1 MSKLSKTD
9 SSEEIDWKIKY
20 PNLSLYSYFLEIAK
34 KFDEDKILFEE
45 GNQKFTSSKI
55 IEMSNKLA
63 KFFDDS
69 SVEVND
75 TISIILP
82 NSIWFVVSIFAAYQ
96 VGAKVTLINPRLSQK
111 EIAFQLTD
119 SETKVLITNNTLCM
133 GIKEV
138 INQFQFKAKIIVAD
152 QNFNEEDIQ
161 EMISQCDFVIMKS
174 IMESQ
179 HAFTENRSRAEDIAF
194 LLYTG
199 GTTGSAKA
207 VMLKHSN
214 VLANALQFNEWANKI
229 PSEYTGLVAS
239 ALPMCHSFGLQCSFF
254 APLFR
259 GEKIAIIPKFDP
271 KAILQLIEDEKA
283 TSFYGVPTMYVA
295 LLRQQISDFDTSSLK
310 VCVSGG
316 AALPKEVHSE
326 FKKATGVDITE
337 GFGLTECSPV
347 THINPYGASKVNSI
361 GQPLTDTLA
370 KVVGTETLEEIEIG
384 EVGEIIIYGPQVMK
398 GYWGKGMESL
408 NVFTPEK
415 WLRTGDLAQIDSD
428 GYFFIVDRSK
438 DIINSGGLKVY
449 PREVEELLFKH
460 PKISLAAV
468 IAVPDDYFGEV
479 GKAFIV
485 LKEGEDA
492 TPEEIKE
499 FCIEQSLTKY
509 KIPKSF
515 EFIDELPLSAAG
527 KVLKRELV
535 NRETK
540 K

>member
-1 MSKLSKTD
+1 MSKTD

-370 KVVGTETLEEIEIG
+370 KVVDTETLEEIEIG